1 MDFIVVYTGFGIAQ
15 NPIKGLKFYCILYF
29 FRIQEQLA
37 VFYTQNKFKEILS
50 LASTFNLLD
59 NKTLCEI
66 PQDKEG
72 TCKNPIVKDTIVSS
86 EGEILLCLRKVYQIK
101 GKSQFLSRN
110 KFQFLNRIHVNS
122 INIDFYHN
130 AGLE

>member
-37 VFYTQNKFKEILS
+37 VFYTQNKFKEIPS
-50 LASTFNLLD
+50 LASTFNLSD

-86 EGEILLCLRKVYQIK
+86 EGENLTLFTQSVSDKRK
-101 GKSQFLSRN
+101 KSIS
-110 KFQFLNRIHVNS
+110 VS
-122 INIDFYHN
+122 
-130 AGLE
+130 E